1 MVNYWLSLAL
11 FYSKDRTDPDKSYIV
26 LDRWNILWPLPTENL
41 FYFLTHSG
49 AIFCS
54 FFFFF
59 FLKFLVHNLQCI
71 SGEVHSILCYPPGTI
86 LLRSL
91 LQDVNNKDGL
101 TLELI
106 ICTMEHFKQ
115 LEWYWKYKLQ
125 TSEGSDPLAHWSC
138 KYFRVHQIL

>member
-11 FYSKDRTDPDKSYIV
+11 FYSRDRTDPDKSYIV

-54 FFFFF
+54 FFFFLSKVF
-59 FLKFLVHNLQCI
+59 SPQLTVHFRWSSLHI
-71 SGEVHSILCYPPGTI
+71 IYPPGTI

-91 LQDVNNKDGL
+91 LQDVNNKDSL

-125 TSEGSDPLAHWSC
+125 TSEGSDPLTHWSC